1 MASAYD
7 IVTIDGKEY
16 FRLNKNIV
24 KDSDVPENVREL
36 LNPENVVD
44 ENGTIIVDE
53 KASEAQE
60 PTDENKADAKKAKGG
75 KPSAG
80 AENNNT
86 KKEETEDDS
95 EDDSDEEDDEDDS
108 ELDDLTGDD
117 EEETKPEAKPAA
129 AEPSRNTEPKFRSA
143 TPQSHP
149 GMGFPRVNGKTVDIF
164 DGKTPHTHVKNLGGI
179 IVPLSAESFR
189 TKSDGQILSR
199 LRELNMAPIDFN
211 AIEAAGERPTSK
223 AGNAPRGGNAGGV
236 ILEDEEDIDDAVS

>member
-24 KDSDVPENVREL
+24 KTVDVPENIRTL
-36 LNPENVVD
+36 LNSENVVD

-53 KASEAQE
+53 KAPEAQE

-80 AENNNT
+80 TDNTKT
-86 KKEETEDDS
+86 KKEET
-95 EDDSDEEDDEDDS
+95 DDEDDS

-117 EEETKPEAKPAA
+117 EEETKPEAKPAVEKPSRA
-129 AEPSRNTEPKFRSA
+129 AEPTFRSS

-164 DGKTPHTHVKNLGGI
+164 DSKTPHTHVKNLGGI
-179 IVPLSAESFR
+179 IVPLSAESFK
-189 TKSDGQILSR
+189 TKSDGQIIER